1 MVFNIFKLF
10 FQPFL
15 FDTKKKVD
23 LATKSD
29 SSIRK
34 AIEREIK
41 NLGLTVLWWQ
51 PYGSIVFVSNGEPIR
66 NPEDMRRKKV
76 RVFSRTMGNLTL
88 SAGGIPVSISNSRQ
102 HFAYKHGKV
111 DIGMTTILEIHK
123 HKTWEVMDTISLS
136 NSANVQFLVLVSTR
150 WWNSLDFR
158 HRSIISNAAVE
169 TQKFAMENMKK
180 MESNA
185 FRKAIENGMTLAVL
199 SDDDRDY
206 WKEKSF
212 PIYEKYLEDT
222 GPVGQELIDLA
233 TETLIFE

>member
-1 MVFNIFKLF
+1 
-10 FQPFL
+10 
-15 FDTKKKVD
+15 
-23 LATKSD
+23 
-29 SSIRK
+29 
-34 AIEREIK
+34 
-41 NLGLTVLWWQ
+41 
-51 PYGSIVFVSNGEPIR
+51 
-66 NPEDMRRKKV
+66 
-76 RVFSRTMGNLTL
+76 
-88 SAGGIPVSISNSRQ
+88 
-102 HFAYKHGKV
+102 
-111 DIGMTTILEIHK
+111 MTTILEIHK